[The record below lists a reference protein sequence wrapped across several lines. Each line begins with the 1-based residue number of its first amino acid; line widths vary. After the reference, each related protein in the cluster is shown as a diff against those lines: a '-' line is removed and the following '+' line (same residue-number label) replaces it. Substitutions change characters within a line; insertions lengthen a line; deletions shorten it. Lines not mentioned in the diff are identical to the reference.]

1 MYSRIIVTGGPTR
14 EWLDPVR
21 FLSNPSSG
29 KMGIA
34 LANGALKLSDE
45 IFFIH
50 GPIDDSSLSP
60 FITQNIA
67 IETTQNLC
75 DAVMESLCENC
86 LLIMA
91 AAPADYTPAD
101 YSETKMKKGGD
112 DLTLQLK
119 RTPDILKT
127 VAKERNSYNNI
138 TVVGFAAETTNIET
152 YALKKLDEKK
162 LDMIC
167 LNDVSRKDAG
177 FGTET
182 NCITIFKRDGKRK
195 DLPLLTKEQTAKEIL
210 DEAENFTT
218 E

>member
-34 LANGALKLSDE
+34 LANKGVE
-45 IFFIH
+45 ICEEVYFIH
-50 GPIDDSSLSP
+50 GPIDDSNLSP
-60 FITQNIA
+60 LISKNIA

-75 DAVMESLCENC
+75 DAVIDSLCENC

-91 AAPADYTPAD
+91 AAPADYTPAH
-101 YSETKMKKGGD
+101 YSDIKMKKKGD
-112 DLTLQLK
+112 DLLLQLK

-127 VAKERNSYNNI
+127 VAQMRENYNII
-138 TVVGFAAETTNIET
+138 TVVGFAAETTNIED
-152 YALKKLDEKK
+152 YALKKLKDKN

-177 FGTET
+177 FGSDT
-182 NCITIFKRDGKRK
+182 NCITIFKKDGTRK
-195 DLPLLTKEQTAKEIL
+195 DLPLLSKEDTAIEIL
-210 DEAENFTT
+210 READAIVYL
-218 E
+218 